1 MPKILGIDTSSK
13 RLGWCVWQDGR
24 VLGHGMMV
32 LRKDGEPLA
41 QACHGARELIKAV
54 LYEHIDRHPDAIA
67 FEAAASRHANSLI
80 TQSEVRGALRGLAA
94 SCQILDLDITPQ
106 GVKKA
111 LKCAGNA
118 DKKAVITAAALHLT
132 PGQEITVVKLKG
144 DYWATGRN
152 GSQDRL
158 YSEHEA
164 DALGVCLAASK
175 IVKVVPA

>member
-1 MPKILGIDTSSK
+1 MKILGIDTSST

-24 VLGHGMMV
+24 VLGHGMVV

-41 QACHGARELIKAV
+41 QACHQARVTIQMV
-54 LYEHIDRHPDAIA
+54 LLQNDHTDADAIA
-67 FEAAASRHANSLI
+67 FEGAASRHASSLI
-80 TQSEVRGALRGLAA
+80 AQSEVRGTLRGLAA

-118 DKKAVITAAALHLT
+118 DKKAVIAAAAQYLA
-132 PGQEITVVKLKG
+132 PGQEVTVVKLKG
-144 DYWATGRN
+144 DYWATGRT
-152 GSQDRL
+152 GTQDQL